1 MQNLFFLRKLKGI
14 SFLSS
19 FDLFLLAIKR
29 FLRHRFLSR
38 SVNDQFAIDIPGNKY
53 LLTFLQRRQTEVAQ
67 HSGTKYVV
75 ATFKI
80 VENFFHCKNLQRKHY
95 LIFFSIMVIYG
106 KV

>member
-1 MQNLFFLRKLKGI
+1 MQNLVFLRKLKGI
-14 SFLSS
+14 PFLSS
-19 FDLFLLAIKR
+19 FDLFLFAIKR
-29 FLRHRFLSR
+29 FLRHRFQSR

-80 VENFFHCKNLQRKHY
+80 VEDFFIAKICKESTIL
-95 LIFFSIMVIYG
+95 FSFQSC
-106 KV
+106 